1 MTVIISSHLLSE
13 IEQMAD
19 QVGIIHHGHML
30 YQGTLA
36 NLETQGDNLED
47 VFLEM
52 TGGKESL

>member
-1 MTVIISSHLLSE
+1 
-13 IEQMAD
+13 MAD
-19 QVGIIHHGHML
+19 QVGIIHHGRML

-36 NLETQGDNLED
+36 DLETQGDNLED

>member
-1 MTVIISSHLLSE
+1 
-13 IEQMAD
+13 
-19 QVGIIHHGHML
+19 ML

-36 NLETQGDNLED
+36 DLETQGDNLED